1 MMKPGF
7 VVLTLCVLSLT
18 CCAHAEVLESKMDT
32 LAAQLKHLSDSVES
46 AVRYKH
52 APESLADK
60 ELLVFSTKHDPSLM
74 EPVAPYVVRARSVA
88 VGRVRHSDILVC
100 SPDGKQALL
109 EDVGCT
115 ARLDAQLWH
124 ESSPCTFSLDVTK
137 VCSYAELNH

>member
-1 MMKPGF
+1 MKRGF
-7 VVLTLCVLSLT
+7 FVLAFCVLSLT

-52 APESLADK
+52 APDALADK
-60 ELLVFSTKHDPSLM
+60 ELLVFATKHDPALM
-74 EPVAPYVVRARSVA
+74 EPFAPYVVRAKSVA
-88 VGRVRHSDILVC
+88 VGQVRHSVILVC

-115 ARLDAQLWH
+115 ARMDSQKWQN
-124 ESSPCTFSLDVTK
+124 SSPCEFSLDVVK
-137 VCSYAELNH
+137 VCSYEELNH